1 MITKRHII
9 DKVTAPGHKTR
20 FAMLKNEPIPD
31 LPDIPTRGMTIYVK
45 NAWLNC
51 LLAYTAVCC
60 TSPTALQSI

>member
-1 MITKRHII
+1 
-9 DKVTAPGHKTR
+9 
-20 FAMLKNEPIPD
+20 MLKNEPTPD

-45 NAWLNC
+45 NGWLNC